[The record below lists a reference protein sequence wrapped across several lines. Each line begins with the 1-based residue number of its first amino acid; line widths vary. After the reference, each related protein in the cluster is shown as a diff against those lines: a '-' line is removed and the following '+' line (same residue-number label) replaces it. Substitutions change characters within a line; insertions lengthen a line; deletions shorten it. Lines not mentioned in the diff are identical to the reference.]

1 MSRDERT
8 SILPAST
15 AKAVSWKE
23 GKVVL
28 LDQTVLPSSEVY
40 VECTTSEEVM
50 AAIKKLVVRGA
61 PAIGIAGAYGV
72 VLASQEVISL
82 KHDQQLE
89 VLDKKLKLLEA
100 ARPTAINLSWAI
112 SQLRQMILSWQKP
125 ISRDLL
131 ELLLMQAKKIH
142 NDDLNANRQMAQ
154 LGSELLGQG
163 SILTVCNTGDLA
175 TGGIG
180 TAFGVLAYGY
190 RLKKVDHVYACETRP
205 VLQGMRLTA
214 WELNRHQIPFTVICD
229 NMAAPLM
236 RSQKI
241 TAVIAGA
248 DRISANGDVANKI
261 GTYSLAVLA
270 KAHDIPFYVV
280 APRSTFDLSI
290 KSVEEIPIEERGH
303 EEVLSVLGDNR
314 PPYEIP
320 VWNPAFDVTPHHL
333 ISAIICERG
342 VINYPN
348 REKINELL
356 VVRQT

>member
-1 MSRDERT
+1 MPS
-8 SILPAST
+8 SSAQ
-15 AKAVSWKE
+15 AVSWKE

-28 LDQTVLPSSEVY
+28 LDQTLLPSSEVY
-40 VECTTSEEVM
+40 VECATSEEVM

-82 KHDQQLE
+82 RYDQQLE
-89 VLDKKLKLLEA
+89 VLHKKLKLLEM

-112 SQLRQMILSWQKP
+112 SQLKQTILSWQKP
-125 ISRDLL
+125 ISRDFI
-131 ELLLMQAKKIH
+131 ELLLVQARKIH
-142 NDDLNANRQMAQ
+142 DDDLSANRQMAR

-175 TGGIG
+175 TGGVG
-180 TAFGVLAYGY
+180 TAFGVLAQGY
-190 RLKKVDHVYACETRP
+190 RTKKVDHVYACETRP
-205 VLQGMRLTA
+205 VLQGIRLTA

-229 NMAAPLM
+229 NMAASLM
-236 RSQKI
+236 RSEKI
-241 TAVIAGA
+241 IAVIAGA
-248 DRISANGDVANKI
+248 DRIASNGDVANKI

-270 KAHDIPFYVV
+270 KAHDIPFYIV
-280 APRSTFDLSI
+280 APWSTFDLSI
-290 KSVEEIPIEERGH
+290 KSGEAIPIEERGH
-303 EEVLSVLGDNR
+303 EEVLSVLGNNR
-314 PPYEIP
+314 PSYKIP

-348 REKINELL
+348 HEKIKELL
-356 VVRQT
+356 TDR